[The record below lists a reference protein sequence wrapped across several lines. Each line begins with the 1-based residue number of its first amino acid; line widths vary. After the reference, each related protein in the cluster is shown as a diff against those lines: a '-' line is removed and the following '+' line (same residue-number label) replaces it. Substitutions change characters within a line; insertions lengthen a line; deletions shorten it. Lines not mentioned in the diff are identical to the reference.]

1 MKIIEGSFRDPNG
14 HVYTSGDRIFRIIN
28 KLSQGKFN
36 VLNNS
41 LILEKSINNG
51 YLVKTWIPRTEE
63 LPSAYHDKLIYEHQ
77 KIPYISYPYEWSF
90 SQLKEAALHHLNY
103 QIFLLENNFHLVD
116 SSSFNIQ
123 FLGSQPIFIDA
134 LSLNPYKE
142 GAFWYG
148 QKQFLEQFFN
158 PILFSSYKNIPF
170 NNFYRGNLDGIKSSE
185 ILKILNFFQKFIPKI
200 FLYLYLPYLL
210 EKRAKKKLDLDNY
223 FLKKNSFKKNNYLWI
238 LNNLKKNIKDIKL
251 PCFES
256 YWQNYEATSSY
267 DQINLDI
274 KSDIVKKF
282 VKDNKI
288 NVVAD
293 LGCNTGHYS
302 ELCLDSGCQY
312 VVGFDSDAASI
323 EKSYIRS
330 KNKKLNFLPLILDA
344 VNPSVN
350 SGWFENE
357 RQGFLKRSK
366 FDGLIALAFEHHLTI
381 GQNVPL
387 DSFIK
392 WLTSISSKGL
402 VEFIPKTDN
411 MIKIMLNLKGDIF
424 PDYNEDNF
432 VNIMKKYVKIIKVQ
446 EIGNTGRKV
455 IEFDGS

>member
-1 MKIIEGSFRDPNG
+1 M
-14 HVYTSGDRIFRIIN
+14 
-28 KLSQGKFN
+28 
-36 VLNNS
+36 
-41 LILEKSINNG
+41 
-51 YLVKTWIPRTEE
+51 
-63 LPSAYHDKLIYEHQ
+63 
-77 KIPYISYPYEWSF
+77 
-90 SQLKEAALHHLNY
+90 
-103 QIFLLENNFHLVD
+103 
-116 SSSFNIQ
+116 
-123 FLGSQPIFIDA
+123 
-134 LSLNPYKE
+134 
-142 GAFWYG
+142 
-148 QKQFLEQFFN
+148 
-158 PILFSSYKNIPF
+158 
-170 NNFYRGNLDGIKSSE
+170 
-185 ILKILNFFQKFIPKI
+185 
-200 FLYLYLPYLL
+200 
-210 EKRAKKKLDLDNY
+210 
-223 FLKKNSFKKNNYLWI
+223 
-238 LNNLKKNIKDIKL
+238 

-323 EKSYIRS
+323 ETSYIRS